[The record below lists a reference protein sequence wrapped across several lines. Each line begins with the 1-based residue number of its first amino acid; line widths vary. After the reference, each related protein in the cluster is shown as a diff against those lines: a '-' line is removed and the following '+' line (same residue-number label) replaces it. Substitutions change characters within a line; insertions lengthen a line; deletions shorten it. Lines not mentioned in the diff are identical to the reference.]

1 MILLDFSSVLTWPR
15 VKVLAKAQVLTRW
28 MASLPELRSWEPSR
42 SGLAHRRLGRLAV
55 YGHHLPI
62 FASYTPSPTQPRAS
76 N

>member
-1 MILLDFSSVLTWPR
+1 MLDFSSVLTWPR

-28 MASLPELRSWEPSR
+28 MASLPELRSWEPS
-42 SGLAHRRLGRLAV
+42 HRLAV